1 VQHHEETFLQRL
13 VGTMTTTDADTA
25 GPDRAVVTTTVENL
39 GVDRVSP
46 AQRTST
52 ATDQFW
58 IWAGANL
65 APINWVLGTLGLGLG
80 LSLGETIA
88 VLVVGNA
95 IGAGFFALFCVMGQ
109 RTGVNAMVLARLTLG
124 RRGAYVVAAV
134 MVLMP
139 MGWVGVNT
147 WVVLDL
153 AIAAVDRLGINAD
166 VGPLRYVIAVVIV
179 VIQVVI
185 TAWGFNAIR
194 LFERWTMPVVLA
206 VMAVMTVVSAFHV
219 NGSFAPSSLTTADKL
234 SAASTVMTAIGIG
247 WGITWFVYA
256 ADYTR
261 FTRHDVST
269 RRLFG
274 VTFAGMFVPVV
285 WLGILGAYIA
295 SAGGGAD
302 PAQLVIA
309 AFGALA
315 LPVLLLILHGP
326 IATNVV
332 VMYSSVL
339 GVLSLDLKATQ
350 WKIAVGGGVVSSI
363 VLWGF
368 LHSANFANS
377 AAAWMSALV
386 VWISPWAAITLID
399 FFVLRRGQID
409 PDLLYRPPS
418 PRWVDDVDWTAMV
431 CLAVGLVAGVLFMTT
446 AIEGLQGPLA
456 VAIGHIDLS
465 WLAGSAAAGVPYYL
479 LKRRR
484 NRLSHSI

>member
-1 VQHHEETFLQRL
+1 MTPKTEDLPLTAAPQ
-13 VGTMTTTDADTA
+13 VGASVKA
-25 GPDRAVVTTTVENL
+25 SVEHL
-39 GVDRVSP
+39 GIEQVPP

-80 LSLGETIA
+80 LSLWETIA
-88 VLVVGNA
+88 VLVIGNLVGS
-95 IGAGFFALFCVMGQ
+95 ALFSLFCLMGQ
-109 RTGVNAMVLARLTLG
+109 RTGVNAMVLARLAMG
-124 RRGAYVVAAV
+124 RRGAYLVAAV

-153 AIAAVDRLGINAD
+153 AVAAVERMGIDASAGPIRYSIAA
-166 VGPLRYVIAVVIV
+166 VIV

-194 LFERWTMPVVLA
+194 LFERWTMPIVLA
-206 VMAVMTVVSAFHV
+206 VMVVMTIVSSLHV
-219 NGSFAPSSLTTADKL
+219 HASFAPSSLSSVDKL

-261 FTRHDVST
+261 FTRPDVSG

-274 VTFAGMFVPVV
+274 VTFAGMFIPVV

-309 AFGALA
+309 AFGAFA

-326 IATNVV
+326 IATNIV

-339 GVLSLDLKATQ
+339 AVLSLDLKATQ
-350 WKIAVGGGVVSSI
+350 WKIALGGGVVSSI

-368 LHSANFANS
+368 LHSASFANS
-377 AAAWMSALV
+377 TSAWMAALV

-399 FFVLRRGQID
+399 FFVLRRGHAFTD
-409 PDLLYRPPS
+409 ELYRTPS
-418 PRWVDDVDWTAMV
+418 ARWTDDVNWTAMG
-431 CLAVGLVAGVLFMTT
+431 CFGFGLVTGVLFMTT
-446 AIEGLQGPLA
+446 AIKEVQGPLA

-465 WLAGSAAAGVPYYL
+465 WLVSSLAAGIPYYL
-479 LKRRR
+479 L
-484 NRLSHSI
+484 NRQRMRTPLAP